1 MASFSISKQQAADW
15 KGRAERMIARAK
27 TITEKSE
34 ETVGQVIR
42 TMEVGSAAFGAG
54 LLKGR
59 YGTVEIAGVPADLGA
74 AAVLHGLGFVGGGR
88 YKEHLHSFGDG
99 VLASYLTTVGAGIGD
114 RMARESAAAAALPAG
129 AAAPAAAVVRG
140 ESGHELAAGAERLSD
155 AELTAL
161 QAAGLRR

>member
-42 TMEVGSAAFGAG
+42 TMEIGGAAFGAG

-59 YGTVEIAGVPADLGA
+59 YGTVEVAGVPADLGA
-74 AAVLHGLGFVGGGR
+74 AAALHGLGFLGGGR
-88 YKEHLHSFGDG
+88 YKEHLHAFGDG

-114 RMARESAAAAALPAG
+114 RMARESAAATPALPTP
-129 AAAPAAAVVRG
+129 PAAAA
-140 ESGHELAAGAERLSD
+140 GHELASGAERLSD
-155 AELTAL
+155 AELQAL